1 MQQISDALKIPVE
14 AIQNFDDEQAIN
26 IISNTF
32 HDSAIANTFSENAQA
47 NYHCTFN
54 PVDKWL
60 EALEEIKRLNEE
72 LLKVK
77 DEQIKLLQSVVEKM

>member
-32 HDSAIANTFSENAQA
+32 HDSAIANTFSEKAQA

-60 EALEEIKRLNEE
+60 EALEEIKVFTCNNYSSRFFW
-72 LLKVK
+72 
-77 DEQIKLLQSVVEKM
+77 Q